1 MSPLKKI
8 YLIVIGTILTI
19 VLFIFFLVLPM
30 INKIEGL
37 SKEYTDGKITLSQIQ
52 QKELLLDK
60 QKQFLQE
67 VKEDLSKIEKS
78 FLKEKNLVK
87 SIASLEKVAKDN
99 KIQLEIEAL
108 SLNEEDQPPYFSL
121 SVLIKG
127 SFTNLLRFL
136 FALENTPGPS
146 YRLIEIKSASIKSI
160 KTDEDEE
167 PKVKTTELEGNL
179 EARIYTEPNSPGN

>member
-8 YLIVIGTILTI
+8 YLIVIGTILII